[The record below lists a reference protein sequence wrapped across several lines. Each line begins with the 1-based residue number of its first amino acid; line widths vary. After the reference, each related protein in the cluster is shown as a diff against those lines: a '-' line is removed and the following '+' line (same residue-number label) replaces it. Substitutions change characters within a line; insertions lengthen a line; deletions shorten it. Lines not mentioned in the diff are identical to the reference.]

1 MLLRSVPS
9 RRRVALVV
17 TVALLAACAGVEPPP
32 KIDFL
37 SADLGGDTTAKALR
51 GRGFNQSARN
61 LTTADLRQFG
71 DGADVFDAT
80 FTEPKLGPAFNAD
93 SCLGCHHDG
102 AQTRASGDTP
112 PGLIVRLSVPGSTA
126 TGEPAPEP
134 TYGLQVQTDGPGRG
148 ATVSVRREA
157 VMHRW
162 ATGRTS
168 ELSRVVID
176 LIEGPPLAEDAMQT
190 IRRAPPIIGLGLL
203 EAIPASSIEAAADPD
218 DRDGDGVSGRVNRV
232 WDQRH
237 DEPVIGR
244 FGWKA
249 GQPTVFQQTEVALND
264 DMGITTSAQEDPCR
278 QPGTLCAAP
287 PTPIELDDARLSD
300 LVFYNRTIAVPVA
313 KDTTARSVRAGA
325 VEFERIGCAACHTPT
340 QRSGSDPVAALA
352 DQTFHPYTD
361 LLLHDLG
368 DRLADGR
375 PEFLASG
382 REWRTAPL
390 WGLSRR
396 EEVTGSPTL
405 LHDGRA
411 RSVTEAILWHG
422 GEGRGARLA
431 FERLSHS
438 DRRDLLAFLDTL

>member
-1 MLLRSVPS
+1 MRARPS
-9 RRRVALVV
+9 WR
-17 TVALLAACAGVEPPP
+17 LAAVVAIIAVLAGCGGIEPTP
-32 KIDFL
+32 KVDFL

-61 LTTADLRQFG
+61 LTNAGLRQFG

-112 PGLIVRLSVPGSTA
+112 PGLIVRISVPGSSA

-134 TYGLQVQTDGPGRG
+134 TYGLQVQTDGPGAE
-148 ATVSVRREA
+148 ATVSVRRQA
-157 VMHRW
+157 VRHTW
-162 ATGRTS
+162 ATGRTT
-168 ELSRVVID
+168 ELSRVVVD
-176 LIEGPPLAEDAMQT
+176 LTDGPPLADGAMQT
-190 IRRAPPIIGLGLL
+190 VRMAPPIIGLGLL
-203 EAIPASSIEAAADPD
+203 EAIPAASIEAAADPD
-218 DRDGDGVSGRVNRV
+218 DLNGDGVSGRVNRV
-232 WDQRH
+232 WDQRLE
-237 DEPVIGR
+237 DPVIGR

-249 GQPTVFQQTEVALND
+249 GQPTVAQQTEVALHD
-264 DMGITTSAQEDPCR
+264 DMGIATSAQPDPCR
-278 QPGTLCAAP
+278 HQGTLCTAP

-325 VEFERIGCAACHTPT
+325 AGFERIGCAACHTPT
-340 QRSGSDPVAALA
+340 QRSGSDPIAALA
-352 DQTFHPYTD
+352 GQTFHPYTD
-361 LLLHDLG
+361 LLLHDMG

-396 EEVTGSPTL
+396 AQVTGSPTL

-422 GEGRGARLA
+422 GEGRRTRLA
-431 FERLSHS
+431 FERLSDR